1 MTYARI
7 LPAEPAFDAGGTPWS
22 AAYGDVYHAAA
33 GAPAQARHVFL
44 AGNGLP
50 ERWRQRRRFVIF
62 ETGFGIGLNFLSA
75 WQAWRE
81 DPQACRNLHF
91 VSVEKHPFRRDD
103 LAPLL
108 DRWPQFAPLARELL
122 ALWPPLQPGLH
133 RLHLDGGR
141 VHLTLG
147 LGDAATLLPQLDSGA
162 DAIFL
167 DGFAPDRNP
176 DLWSEAVCH
185 GIARQ
190 CAPGATVATWSV
202 AGSVREH
209 LRRAGF
215 VTEKRPGFGGKR
227 EMLAG
232 RLERPGQARGGIPDA
247 VAIIGAGIAGC
258 AIAERLSARDIPVT
272 LFEAAA
278 GPAMGASGNRAG
290 VFRPLPDLDDSRLA
304 RSLRACFLYG
314 ARRLDAL
321 PGLRA
326 GRTGVVH
333 LGRDARH
340 LAMQRRVAEA
350 QGEAGYLRV
359 LEREEAA
366 ATIGWPVESGGW
378 HFPRGAWIN
387 PPSAC
392 QALLAKA
399 AATSIRR
406 FSQPVAKIEA
416 TSAGWRLT
424 DGDGNTLADTP
435 HLVLANGVAAPALV
449 PDLLLPIRVGRGLVS
464 HLPEDFSVGRTGL
477 PRLVVTRSGYVTPP
491 VDGICCAGATMAA
504 NDPDPQPRL
513 ADHQENLLRLSAIL
527 PGFASGL
534 DPATLPGRV
543 GFRPMSPDRLPL
555 VGDLAP
561 GLWLLGG
568 FGARGLVWSQLCAE
582 HLASLMAGDPLPLES
597 DLAKALRP
605 QRFAERAARRPPD
618 GDRPWRL
625 PASEV

>member
-1 MTYARI
+1 MTYTRI
-7 LPAEPAFDAGGTPWS
+7 VPAEKAFDGSGTPFS
-22 AAYGDVYHAAA
+22 TAYADVYHSAA

-50 ERWRQRRRFVIF
+50 ERWRLRRRFVIF
-62 ETGFGIGLNFLSA
+62 ETGFGIGLNFLST
-75 WQAWRE
+75 WRAWRE

-108 DRWPQFAPLARELL
+108 ERWPEFAPLARELL

-133 RLHLDGGR
+133 RLHLDGDR

-147 LGDAATLLPQLDSGA
+147 FGDAAILLPQLDSGA
-162 DAIFL
+162 EAVFL

-190 CAPGATVATWSV
+190 CAPDATVATWSV
-202 AGSVREH
+202 AGTVREH

-215 VTEKRPGFGGKR
+215 VTERRPGFGGKR

-247 VAIIGAGIAGC
+247 VAVVGAGIAGC
-258 AIAERLSARDIPVT
+258 AIAERLAARGIPVT
-272 LFEAAA
+272 LLEAAA
-278 GPAMGASGNRAG
+278 GPAMGASGNHAG

-350 QGEAGYLRV
+350 QGEAGYLRF
-359 LEREEAA
+359 LERDEAA
-366 ATIGWPVESGGW
+366 ERIGWAVEGGGW
-378 HFPRGAWIN
+378 HFPGGAWIN

-392 QALLAKA
+392 QAMLAA
-399 AATSIRR
+399 SSATCVSR
-406 FSQPVAKIEA
+406 FSQPVSKLER
-416 TSAGWRLT
+416 TKAGWRLA
-424 DGDGNTLADTP
+424 DAEGDTLLEAP
-435 HLVLANGVAAPALV
+435 QVVLANGVGAPALV
-449 PDLLLPIRVGRGLVS
+449 PDLVLPIRVGRGLVS
-464 HLPEDFSVGRTGL
+464 HLPEDFAAGRTGL

-491 VDGICCAGATMAA
+491 LDGIRCAGATMAA
-504 NDPDPQPRL
+504 DEADPTPRL

-543 GFRPMSPDRLPL
+543 GFRPMSPDRLPQ
-555 VGDLAP
+555 VGALAP

-582 HLASLMAGDPLPLES
+582 HLASMMSGDPLPLES
-597 DLAKALRP
+597 DLAQALRP
-605 QRFAERAARRPPD
+605 QRFAERAARAPA